1 MILLCEVQT
10 LLEKIDISKLI
21 SNIDRYHEKHK
32 IFRNPSWKLHCEL
45 LFIYDQYV
53 ECVNMVK
60 SLKLYFDY
68 KISSIEEEKIS
79 SYNHLPIFFDIHR
92 IDVEECVWLYSGFY
106 SYVKSEV
113 KKTFKSIIND
123 EEVVLKI
130 GKMNC
135 TIDLLPYISFRTVA
149 NKKKVYKQILHY
161 IINFNEVV
169 NSFYNKMLEYTNND
183 KTAYNGVTFQLA
195 NFDRITEATL
205 TEFNRYVTTEL
216 NKYIELITKELI
228 DGLQDYINLDDD
240 TKQEP
245 RDLDLD
251 DNLKKYLI
259 EHNLMKI

>member
-1 MILLCEVQT
+1 MILLSEVQT

-68 KISSIEEEKIS
+68 KISSI
-79 SYNHLPIFFDIHR
+79 
-92 IDVEECVWLYSGFY
+92 
-106 SYVKSEV
+106 VKSEV

-183 KTAYNGVTFQLA
+183 KTAYNGVTYQLA

>member
-1 MILLCEVQT
+1 MILLSEVQT

-32 IFRNPSWKLHCEL
+32 IFHNPSWKLHCEL

-53 ECVNMVK
+53 ECVNMIK
-60 SLKLYFDY
+60 SLELYFD
-68 KISSIEEEKIS
+68 KQILPIEEEKNS
-79 SYNHLPIFFDIHR
+79 CYSHLPIFIDINR
-92 IDVEECVWLYSGFY
+92 IDVEECVWSRQYHN
-106 SYVKSEV
+106 SYIKSVV

-123 EEVVLKI
+123 EEVVLKV

-135 TIDLLPYISFRTVA
+135 SIDLLPYISFRTVA

-161 IINFNEVV
+161 IVNFNEVA
-169 NSFYNKMLEYTNND
+169 NNFYNIMLEYTNND

-216 NKYIELITKELI
+216 NNYIELISKEFI
-228 DGLQDYINLDDD
+228 DGLLEYINLDDD
-240 TKQEP
+240 VKQEP
-245 RDLDLD
+245 KDLDLN
-251 DNLKKYLI
+251 DNLKRYLI
-259 EHNLMKI
+259 DHNLMKI